1 MMKIYKKCIS
11 ASILAA
17 LIVILVSGA
26 LYVKN
31 NLPDTIFVG
40 TNSSCSLPLKVRS
53 YESSRILKYGKL
65 VFPFGT
71 SVWPPL
77 TALYIASIIE
87 PL

>member
-1 MMKIYKKCIS
+1 MMKIYKKCII

-40 TNSSCSLPLKVRS
+40 TNKVTKYQFSKNIRQFSL
-53 YESSRILKYGKL
+53 
-65 VFPFGT
+65 
-71 SVWPPL
+71 
-77 TALYIASIIE
+77 
-87 PL
+87 